1 MSINQAPVL
10 TTGDASGIV
19 KLDFG
24 SYNADAPHAVV
35 QADGKIVVNGHVSAP
50 DVLDSRSELVRYNA
64 DGSLDTTFGT
74 DGIVSAA
81 LIATRAADVAIQ
93 ADGKIV
99 VTYADYTVTRYNS
112 DASLD
117 TSFGDGG
124 TAATVLDYG
133 ASSVLIQ
140 ADGKIVVSGS
150 DFALAR
156 YDSNGNLDPSFG
168 VGGKVNTGFG
178 GQGSGLVGQPD
189 GKLIV
194 AGDIFAGGHTSFAVA
209 RYNTD
214 GSLDASFGTGGEVS
228 TSFGSTNNGA
238 NSVTLQADG
247 KIVAAGASD
256 NSENLALVRYN
267 VDGSLDASFG
277 SGGMVT
283 TSVPNGSGSAAESVK
298 IQPDGKILVA
308 GYSFVLGSNTDFVLV
323 RYNSDGSLDSSFGTG
338 GKVETEL
345 GSIADAAN
353 SLVLLPDG
361 KILVVGTTGDRP
373 VGSAGDQPGL
383 DFALARYNSDGSL
396 DTSFGAATAL
406 NGPAFFIEGTL
417 PSVLNARA
425 TVHDAELDAANSY
438 AGASLTLARH
448 GGANAEDVF
457 GASGNLAALTQGG
470 DLMLSGVAIGTVTQ
484 NAGGTLVLTFGA
496 AATEARVN
504 EAMRDIT
511 YANSSENPTGAA
523 RIDWSFSDGNAG
535 AQGSGG
541 ALAAT
546 GFTTVN
552 LSPVNDQPVHTVPG
566 PLSTLADV
574 DLAITGLSVSDP
586 DSASLTTFVSVSH
599 GTLTATGVS
608 GSGSHGLSL
617 EGSVAQINAALS
629 NVVYHSAS
637 DFSGADKLTITT
649 FDEAGLP
656 GATVSDDV
664 TLNVTTVPG
673 SVSIN
678 DVTISEGDSG
688 AKVATFTVTRSD
700 GTAAIDVNF
709 ATSDG
714 SATTADNDY
723 VATSGTLHFA
733 AGVKSQTI
741 SVTID
746 GDSTIESD
754 EAFSVNL
761 SGATNGAAIS
771 HGSATGTITND
782 DAVPAGSVSI
792 NDVTISEGDSGSKLA
807 TFTVTRSGGTA
818 AIDVNFDTS
827 DGSATTAD
835 NDYAANAGTLH
846 FGAGVNTQTISVAIN
861 GDTKVE
867 SDEAFSVNLSDA
879 TNGATISDG
888 SGTGTITNDDVAP
901 AGSVTI
907 DDVTISEGDSGS
919 KVATFTVTRSSGTAA
934 FDVNFATSDAEATT
948 ADNDYVA
955 NAGTLHF
962 GDRVNTQTI
971 SVTINGDTKVESD
984 EVFFVNLSDAT
995 NGAAVNHSLG
1005 SGTITNDDTIPVF
1018 PDLTASN
1025 AVLDHAT
1032 ISYTI
1037 NNIGTGAAA
1046 GSTTGIYLST
1056 DSTITTSDTLI
1067 ATHATPAL
1075 AGGGSDFET
1084 ASLSFPADLAPG
1096 TYFVGAIADHNGQIA
1111 ETGEANNASNIVSIT
1126 VNAAPLA
1133 GSVSIND
1140 AIISEGNSGLAIE
1153 TFTVTRSG
1161 GTSAFDVNFT
1171 TSDNSATVADADY
1184 VAKAGALHFDANVDT
1199 QTISI
1204 MVNGDTKLE
1213 PSESFFVNLSGATN
1227 GAVISGNLG
1236 TGTIINDDT
1245 RHAPVND
1252 FNGDGLSDVLWRNNS
1267 SGDTGYTDF
1276 HAGNAWHGLG
1286 ASSTAYSVVGT
1297 GDFNGDGFSDAL
1309 WRNNSSGDTGYT
1321 DFHGGN
1327 AWHGLGASSTA
1338 YSVVG
1343 TGDFNGDG
1351 FSDLLFRSAASGD
1364 TGYSDQHNANTW
1376 HGLGAA
1382 STAYSVV
1389 GTGDFNGDGF
1399 SDVLWRNNS
1408 SGDTGYSDLHN
1419 GNAWHGLGA
1428 ASTAY
1433 SVVGTGDFNGDG
1445 FSDVLWRNN
1454 SSGDTGYTDVHGGNA
1469 WHGLGASST
1478 AYSVVAV
1485 GDYSGDGFDDIL
1497 YRNGASGDTGY
1508 SDLHANAWHGL
1519 GAASTD
1525 YLVVA

>member
-1 MSINQAPVL
+1 MRQPCRNV
-10 TTGDASGIV
+10 
-19 KLDFG
+19 
-24 SYNADAPHAVV
+24 
-35 QADGKIVVNGHVSAP
+35 
-50 DVLDSRSELVRYNA
+50 RSELVRYNA
-64 DGSLDTTFGT
+64 DGSPDTTFGT
-74 DGIVSAA
+74 DGIVSST
-81 LIATRAADVAIQ
+81 LSPATTRADVAIQ

-99 VTYADYTVTRYNS
+99 VTDSDYTVTRYNS
-112 DASLD
+112 DGSLD
-117 TSFGDGG
+117 TSFGSGG
-124 TAATVLDYG
+124 SAATTLDYF

-150 DFALAR
+150 DFELAR

-168 VGGKVNTGFG
+168 VGGKVSTSFD
-178 GQGSGLVGQPD
+178 GQGFGLVGQPD

-194 AGDIFAGGHTSFAVA
+194 AGNVFTGGHDDFAVA
-209 RYNTD
+209 RYNID
-214 GSLDASFGTGGEVS
+214 GSLDTSFGAGGEVS
-228 TSFGSTNNGA
+228 TSFGPTNDEA
-238 NSVTLQADG
+238 FSVTLQADG
-247 KIVAAGASD
+247 KIVVAGASD
-256 NSENLALVRYN
+256 SSKHLALARYN

-277 SGGMVT
+277 SGGMLT
-283 TSVPNGSGSAAESVK
+283 TTVPNGFGEAAKSVK

-308 GYSFVLGSNTDFVLV
+308 GYSFVVGSKTDFVLV

-338 GKVETEL
+338 GEVATDL
-345 GSIADAAN
+345 GSRSDAAN
-353 SLVLLPDG
+353 SIVLLADG
-361 KILVVGTTGDRP
+361 KILVVGTTGDGP
-373 VGSAGDQPGL
+373 IGSAPDQPGL

-406 NGPAFFIEGTL
+406 NGPAFFAEATA
-417 PSVLNARA
+417 PTVLNARA
-425 TVHDAELDAANSY
+425 SVHDAELDAANSY

-448 GGANAEDVF
+448 SGANAEDVF
-457 GASGNLAALTQGG
+457 GASGHLATLTQGG
-470 DLMLSGVAIGTVTQ
+470 DLTLSGVAIGTVTQ
-484 NAGGTLVLTFGA
+484 NAAGMLVLTFGD

-511 YANSSENPTGAA
+511 YANTSENPTGSA
-523 RIDWSFSDGNAG
+523 RIDWSFSDGNTG

-552 LSPVNDQPVHTVPG
+552 LAPTNDKPVHTVPG
-566 PLSTLADV
+566 PLGTLADV
-574 DLAITGLSVSDP
+574 DLAITGVSISDP
-586 DSASLTTFVSVSH
+586 DSASLLTFVKVDH
-599 GTLTATGVS
+599 GTLTVTEADGAFVF
-608 GSGSHGLSL
+608 GSGTRSLQL
-617 EGSVAQINAALS
+617 EGSVAQINAAFSHLF
-629 NVVYHSAS
+629 YHSAA
-637 DFSGADKLTITT
+637 DFSGADTLDITT

-656 GATVSDDV
+656 GATVSSDV
-664 TLNVTTVPG
+664 TLNVTAVPG
-673 SVSIN
+673 SLSIN

-700 GTAAIDVNF
+700 GTAAIDVDF

-733 AGVKSQTI
+733 AGAKFQNI
-741 SVTID
+741 FVTINVD
-746 GDSTIESD
+746 TKIESD

-761 SGATNGAAIS
+761 SGATNGATIS

-782 DAVPAGSVSI
+782 DVAGSVTI
-792 NDVTISEGDSGSKLA
+792 AGVTISEGDSGGQVA
-807 TFTVTRSGGTA
+807 TFNVTRSGGTA
-818 AIDVNFDTS
+818 AFDVDFATS

-835 NDYAANAGTLH
+835 NDYAATLH
-846 FGAGVNTQTISVAIN
+846 FADGVNTHMISVTIN

-867 SDEAFSVNLSDA
+867 SNEAFSVNLTGA
-879 TNGATISDG
+879 TNGATLSD
-888 SGTGTITNDDVAP
+888 SSATGTITNDDAAP

-919 KVATFTVTRSSGTAA
+919 TVAIFTVTRSGGTAA

-955 NAGTLHF
+955 SAGTLHF
-962 GDRVNTQTI
+962 GNGVNTQEI
-971 SVTINGDTKVESD
+971 SVTINGDTKVEPD
-984 EVFFVNLSDAT
+984 EVFLVNLSDAT
-995 NGAAVNHSLG
+995 NGAAVNHGLG
-1005 SGTITNDDTIPVF
+1005 NGTITNDDTIPVF

-1037 NNIGTGAAA
+1037 NNIGTAAVA
-1046 GSTTGIYLST
+1046 ASTTGIYLST

-1067 ATHATPAL
+1067 ATHLTPAL

-1084 ASLSFPADLAPG
+1084 ALLSFPADLAPG

-1111 ETGEANNASNIVSIT
+1111 EASETDNASNVVSFT
-1126 VNAAPLA
+1126 VTAAPLA

-1140 AIISEGNSGLAIE
+1140 AVITEGNSGSAIE

-1161 GTSAFDVNFT
+1161 GTAAFNVNFT
-1171 TSDNSATVADADY
+1171 TSDHSATVADADY

-1204 MVNGDTKLE
+1204 TVNGDTKLE
-1213 PSESFFVNLSGATN
+1213 PSKSFVVNLSEATN
-1227 GAVISGNLG
+1227 GAVISNNLG
-1236 TGTIINDDT
+1236 TGTIVNDDT
-1245 RHAPVND
+1245 KHAPVND
-1252 FNGDGLSDVLWRNNS
+1252 FNGDGLSDVLWRDNS

-1276 HAGNAWHGLG
+1276 HAGDAWHGLG
-1286 ASSTAYSVVGT
+1286 ASSTAYNVVGT

-1309 WRNNSSGDTGYT
+1309 WRDNSSGDTGYT

-1327 AWHGLGASSTA
+1327 AWHGLGVSSTD

-1364 TGYSDQHNANTW
+1364 TGYSDQHNANAW

-1382 STAYSVV
+1382 STAYNVV

-1399 SDVLWRNNS
+1399 ADVLWRNNS

-1428 ASTAY
+1428 SSTAY
-1433 SVVGTGDFNGDG
+1433 NVVGTGDFNGDG
-1445 FSDVLWRNN
+1445 LSDVLWRNN
-1454 SSGDTGYTDVHGGNA
+1454 SSGDTGYTDVDGGNA

-1485 GDYSGDGFDDIL
+1485 GDYSGDGFDDVL
-1497 YRNGASGDTGY
+1497 YRNAASGDTGY

>member
-1 MSINQAPVL
+1 MHNTPAGVGRTRGNDIVMSINQAPVL
-10 TTGDASGIV
+10 TTGDANGVV

-24 SYNADAPHAVV
+24 SYNANAPHVVV
-35 QADGKIVVNGHVSAP
+35 QADGKIIVDGYIVAP
-50 DVLDSRSELVRYNA
+50 TLEDVRSELVRYNA
-64 DGSLDTTFGT
+64 DGSPDTTFGT
-74 DGIVSAA
+74 DGIVSST
-81 LIATRAADVAIQ
+81 LFPATTQADVAIQ

-99 VTYADYTVTRYNS
+99 VTDSDYTVTRYNS
-112 DASLD
+112 DGSLD
-117 TSFGDGG
+117 TSFGSGG
-124 TAATVLDYG
+124 SAATTLDYF

-150 DFALAR
+150 DFELAR

-168 VGGKVNTGFG
+168 VGGKVSTSFD
-178 GQGSGLVGQPD
+178 GQGFGLVGQPD

-194 AGDIFAGGHTSFAVA
+194 AGNVFTGGHDNFAVA
-209 RYNTD
+209 RYNID
-214 GSLDASFGTGGEVS
+214 GSLDASFGAGGEVS
-228 TSFGSTNNGA
+228 TSFGPNNDEA
-238 NSVTLQADG
+238 YSVTLQADG
-247 KIVAAGASD
+247 KIVVAGASD
-256 NSENLALVRYN
+256 FSRHLALVRYD

-277 SGGMVT
+277 SGGMLT
-283 TSVPNGSGSAAESVK
+283 TTVPDGFGEAAKSVK
-298 IQPDGKILVA
+298 IQPDGKIIVA
-308 GYSFVLGSNTDFVLV
+308 GYSSVLGSKTDFVLV

-338 GKVETEL
+338 GEVATDL
-345 GSIADAAN
+345 GSRSDAAN
-353 SLVLLPDG
+353 SIVLLPDG
-361 KILVVGTTGDRP
+361 KILVVGTTGDGP
-373 VGSAGDQPGL
+373 IGSAPDQPGL

-406 NGPAFFIEGTL
+406 NGPAFFAEDTA
-417 PSVLNARA
+417 PTVLNARA
-425 TVHDAELDAANSY
+425 SVHDAELDAANSY

-457 GASGNLAALTQGG
+457 GASGHLATLTQGG
-470 DLMLSGVAIGTVTQ
+470 DLTLSGVAIGTVTQ
-484 NAGGTLVLTFGA
+484 NAAGMLVLTFGA

-504 EAMRDIT
+504 EAMGDIT
-511 YANSSENPTGAA
+511 YANTSENPTGSA
-523 RIDWSFSDGNAG
+523 RIDWSFSDGNTG
-535 AQGSGG
+535 TQGSGG

-552 LSPVNDQPVHTVPG
+552 LAPTNDKPVYTVPG
-566 PLSTLADV
+566 PLGTVADV
-574 DLAITGLSVSDP
+574 DFAISGVSISDP
-586 DSASLTTFVSVSH
+586 DSASLLTFVKVDH
-599 GTLTATGVS
+599 GTLTVTEADGAFVF
-608 GSGSHGLSL
+608 GSGTRSLQL
-617 EGSVAQINAALS
+617 EGNAAQINAAFSHLS
-629 NVVYHSAS
+629 YHSAA
-637 DFSGADKLTITT
+637 DFSGADTLGITT

-656 GATVSDDV
+656 SAIVSSDV
-664 TLNVTTVPG
+664 TLNVTAVPG
-673 SVSIN
+673 SLSIN

-700 GTAAIDVNF
+700 GTAAIDVDF
-709 ATSDG
+709 ATADG

-733 AGVKSQTI
+733 AGVKSQAI
-741 SVTID
+741 SVAIN
-746 GDSTIESD
+746 GDTKIESD
-754 EAFSVNL
+754 ETFSVNL
-761 SGATNGAAIS
+761 SGATNGATIS
-771 HGSATGTITND
+771 HGSAAGTITND
-782 DAVPAGSVSI
+782 DAAGSISI
-792 NDVTISEGDSGSKLA
+792 NDVTISEGDSGSKFA

-818 AIDVNFDTS
+818 AFDVNFATS

-846 FGAGVNTQTISVAIN
+846 FGDGVNTQEISVAIN

-867 SDEAFSVNLSDA
+867 PDEVFSVNLSDA
-879 TNGATISDG
+879 TNGAAI
-888 SGTGTITNDDVAP
+888 
-901 AGSVTI
+901 
-907 DDVTISEGDSGS
+907 
-919 KVATFTVTRSSGTAA
+919 
-934 FDVNFATSDAEATT
+934 
-948 ADNDYVA
+948 
-955 NAGTLHF
+955 
-962 GDRVNTQTI
+962 
-971 SVTINGDTKVESD
+971 
-984 EVFFVNLSDAT
+984 
-995 NGAAVNHSLG
+995 NHSLG

-1037 NNIGTGAAA
+1037 NNIGTAAAA

-1111 ETGEANNASNIVSIT
+1111 EAGETNNASNVVSIT
-1126 VNAAPLA
+1126 IAAPLA

-1140 AIISEGNSGLAIE
+1140 AIITEGNSGSAIE

-1184 VAKAGALHFDANVDT
+1184 IAKAGALHFDANVNT

-1204 MVNGDTKLE
+1204 TVNGDTKFE
-1213 PSESFFVNLSGATN
+1213 SSESFFVNLSGATN
-1227 GAVISGNLG
+1227 GAVISDSQG
-1236 TGTIINDDT
+1236 TGTITNDDT
-1245 RHAPVND
+1245 NHAPIND
-1252 FNGDGLSDVLWRNNS
+1252 FNGDGFSDVLWRDNS

-1297 GDFNGDGFSDAL
+1297 GDFNADGFSDAL

-1338 YSVVG
+1338 YSIVG

-1351 FSDLLFRSAASGD
+1351 FSDILFRSAASGD
-1364 TGYSDQHNANTW
+1364 TGYSDQHNANAW

-1419 GNAWHGLGA
+1419 GNAWHGLGVS
-1428 ASTAY
+1428 STAY
-1433 SVVGTGDFNGDG
+1433 NVAGTGDFNGDG
-1445 FSDVLWRNN
+1445 FADVLWRNN
-1454 SSGDTGYTDVHGGNA
+1454 SSGDTGYTDIHGGNA

-1497 YRNGASGDTGY
+1497 YRNAASGDTGY